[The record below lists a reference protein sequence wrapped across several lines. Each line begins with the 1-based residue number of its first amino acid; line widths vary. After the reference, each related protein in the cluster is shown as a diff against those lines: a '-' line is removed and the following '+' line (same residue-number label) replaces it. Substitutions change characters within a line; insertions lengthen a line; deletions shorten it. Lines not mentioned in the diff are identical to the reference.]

1 MATGVHRRSLSV
13 SSDVVSAYYTLFS
26 HSPQVVWLDSG
37 GDRGNGTSILAS
49 GELVELTP
57 GRALDELREHHHKQR
72 GTVSPVPGAPLG
84 LVGWL
89 AYDLAEEVLGVSGLS
104 AHVTSRLLDV
114 NRSLV
119 FDHQSG
125 EIVAWSISSTAEF
138 DLWCSELE
146 SRLQL
151 PSAIPAIRPGPPASA
166 TWRDGPDDYRNMISA
181 AREAIRNGEVYQMCL
196 TTEVSVE
203 TTLSDVELHRLL
215 REQSPTHHQAL
226 LRLGDCSLV
235 SASPETFLHL
245 DAEGK
250 AVTRPI
256 KGTRPRGLDPD
267 DDARLARELVDSE
280 KERAENLMIVD
291 LMRNDLQQV
300 CLPGSVRVTG
310 LFEVETYATV
320 HQLVS
325 TVEGQLAPGRDGVD
339 LLRACF
345 PAGSMTGAPKHRAVS
360 LLQAMES
367 GTRGVYS
374 GAWGWLYLDGSMEWA
389 MTIRSA
395 LWQRGHVSIGVGGGI
410 TWSSD
415 PEAEIA
421 EVGHKARRLLEVLG
435 ATSIHYS

>member
-26 HSPQVVWLDSG
+26 HMPHLVWLDSG
-37 GDRGNGTSILAS
+37 GDRGSGTSILAS
-49 GELVELTP
+49 GLLLELTP
-57 GRALDELREHHHKQR
+57 GRALDELREHHQTQR
-72 GTVSPVPGAPLG
+72 GTATPVPGAPLG

-104 AHVTSRLLDV
+104 AHVTSRLLEV
-114 NRSLV
+114 NRSLE
-119 FDHQSG
+119 FDHRTG
-125 EIVAWSISSTAEF
+125 EVVAWSLSSAAEF
-138 DLWCSELE
+138 DLWSSEVE
-146 SRLQL
+146 SRLRA
-151 PSAIPAIRPGPPASA
+151 PSPVPAITPVPPASA
-166 TWRDGPDDYRNMISA
+166 TWRDGPDEYRQMISA
-181 AREAIRNGEVYQMCL
+181 ARESIRNGEVYQMCL

-226 LRLGDCSLV
+226 LRLGDRSLV

-245 DAEGK
+245 DADGK

-300 CLPGSVRVTG
+300 CLPGTVRVTG

-360 LLQAMES
+360 LLHAMES

-395 LWQRGHVSIGVGGGI
+395 LWQHGHVSIGVGGGI

-421 EVGHKARRLLEVLG
+421 EVGHKARRLIEVLG